1 MDRSRRT
8 EAPSTAIPRRDAMT
22 RPRYII
28 SIAAELASC
37 HPRTLRIYE
46 EEGLLMPQRRNNL
59 RLYSE
64 ADIQRVRI
72 IRFLTRR
79 QRVNLAGV
87 RVILQLEALG
97 KIRVYDLFDEDD
109 LERFADDAA
118 EQRARCG
125 AIDRRSDPEWQLTRP
140 RRLPTPRPPADD
152 ENGTSLDRLQVL
164 PLVALRDTVI
174 FPEMIVPLQ
183 VGRDRSVKALDRA
196 VRTSQPVALVT
207 QRSSEQE
214 DITHVDE
221 LYSVGTLAKIAQV
234 IRLQDGTIR
243 AIVQGQRRIRLL
255 DLLQTDPH
263 LEARVELVEDGT
275 EKTLEVEALMA
286 SIHGQI
292 EQYVNSGASVPP
304 EVAVAARNIVDGGL
318 LADMTAYSPEM
329 TTEQRQELLETI
341 DIADRLR
348 LASAFLAKQIEV
360 LELKGRIQSEVKSE
374 MDKTQ
379 REYILREQMKAI
391 QKELGEDDPAVA
403 EATELREKVEQSAMP
418 DEVKEKALKEV
429 DRLARIPSASPEQGV
444 IRTYVDWLVSLPW
457 GVETDDNLDLDE
469 AEKVLN
475 EDHWGLEKPKERIV
489 EYMAVRKLAEKIRS
503 PILLFVGPPGVGKTS
518 LGKSIARAMGR
529 KFVRMSLGGIH
540 DEAEIR
546 GHRRTYIGA
555 LPGRVIQNIKTA
567 GSANPVFM
575 LDEIDKV
582 GMDFRG
588 DPSSA
593 LLEVLDPEQNNS
605 FQDNYLEV
613 PFDLSK
619 VLFIATAN
627 MIDTIPPALRDRM
640 EMIQLPGYTQL
651 ERVRIA
657 ERFLVPKQLEAHGLT
672 EKNLVFEEGALVRLI
687 QAFTREAGVRNL
699 EREIANVARKVA
711 RRVAT
716 DAKTKVVV
724 KADALEEYL
733 GPARFD
739 YGELDA
745 EDQVGMVTGLVVSD
759 AGGDIVQVEA
769 TKMDGKDDFLLT
781 GQLGDVMKESARAGM
796 SYIRARTREL
806 GIDPATFE
814 KSTVHIH
821 VPAGATPKDGPSAGV
836 TMATAIASLL
846 TGKPARRDLAMTG
859 EITLRGRVL
868 PIGGLKSKLL
878 AAHLAGV
885 KTVLIPKR
893 NERDLVDVP
902 DEVRQELRIVP
913 VENMDEVLAEA
924 LIDAPRPAARI
935 KAERDERQ
943 KLVARRPRRPR
954 KPAEEAPIAA
964 TGDGAKPSDQPP
976 AGQPA

>member
-1 MDRSRRT
+1 MASDET
-8 EAPSTAIPRRDAMT
+8 QNIPDA
-22 RPRYII
+22 
-28 SIAAELASC
+28 AADEENGAS
-37 HPRTLRIYE
+37 
-46 EEGLLMPQRRNNL
+46 
-59 RLYSE
+59 
-64 ADIQRVRI
+64 
-72 IRFLTRR
+72 
-79 QRVNLAGV
+79 
-87 RVILQLEALG
+87 
-97 KIRVYDLFDEDD
+97 
-109 LERFADDAA
+109 LERV
-118 EQRARCG
+118 
-125 AIDRRSDPEWQLTRP
+125 
-140 RRLPTPRPPADD
+140 
-152 ENGTSLDRLQVL
+152 QVL

-207 QRSSEQE
+207 QRSSDQE
-214 DITHVDE
+214 EINGVDE
-221 LYSVGTLAKIAQV
+221 LYPVGTLAKIAQV

-255 DLLQTDPH
+255 DLIQTEPY
-263 LEARVELVEDGT
+263 LEARVEVLDDVT

-286 SIHGQI
+286 SIHAQI
-292 EQYVNSGASVPP
+292 EQYVNSGAAVPP
-304 EVAVAARNIVDGGL
+304 EVAVAARNITDGGL
-318 LADMTAYSPEM
+318 LADMTAYSPDM
-329 TTEQRQELLETI
+329 TTEQRQELLETV
-341 DIADRLR
+341 DVADRLR
-348 LASAFLAKQIEV
+348 LASQFLAKQIEV

-403 EATELREKVEQSAMP
+403 EASELREKVEQSAMP
-418 DEVKEKALKEV
+418 DDVKERALKEV
-429 DRLARIPSASPEQGV
+429 DRLGRIPSASPEQGV

-457 GVETDDNLDLDE
+457 GINTDDNLDLED
-469 AEKVLN
+469 AEKILN

-593 LLEVLDPEQNNS
+593 LLEVLDPEQNNT

-627 MIDTIPPALRDRM
+627 MLDTIPAALRDRM
-640 EMIQLPGYTQL
+640 EVIQLPGYTQL

-657 ERFLVPKQLEAHGLT
+657 ERFLVPKQLENHGLT
-672 EKNLVFEEGALVRLI
+672 ADNLTFDEAALVRLI

-711 RRVAT
+711 RRVAS
-716 DAKTKVVV
+716 DSKTKVVV
-724 KADALEEYL
+724 KAEDLEEYL
-733 GPARFD
+733 GPGRFE
-739 YGELDA
+739 YGELEA
-745 EDQVGMVTGLVVSD
+745 EDQIGMVTGLVVSD

-769 TKMDGKDDFLLT
+769 TRMDGKDDFLLT

-796 SYIRARTREL
+796 SYIRARQKEL
-806 GIDPATFE
+806 GIDPGVFE

-836 TMATAIASLL
+836 TMATAMASLL
-846 TGKPARRDLAMTG
+846 TSKPVRRDLAMTG

-893 NERDLVDVP
+893 NEKDLVDVP
-902 DEVRQELRIVP
+902 DEVRQQLRIVP
-913 VENMDEVLAEA
+913 VENMDQVLAEA
-924 LIDAPRPAARI
+924 LIEAPRSAARI

-943 KLVARRPRRPR
+943 QRVTRRPRRAR
-954 KPAEEAPIAA
+954 KPAPEAPIAA
-964 TGDGAKPSDQPP
+964 TGDAPADQPP

>member
-1 MDRSRRT
+1 
-8 EAPSTAIPRRDAMT
+8 
-22 RPRYII
+22 
-28 SIAAELASC
+28 
-37 HPRTLRIYE
+37 
-46 EEGLLMPQRRNNL
+46 
-59 RLYSE
+59 
-64 ADIQRVRI
+64 
-72 IRFLTRR
+72 
-79 QRVNLAGV
+79 
-87 RVILQLEALG
+87 
-97 KIRVYDLFDEDD
+97 
-109 LERFADDAA
+109 
-118 EQRARCG
+118 
-125 AIDRRSDPEWQLTRP
+125 
-140 RRLPTPRPPADD
+140 
-152 ENGTSLDRLQVL
+152 
-164 PLVALRDTVI
+164 
-174 FPEMIVPLQ
+174 
-183 VGRDRSVKALDRA
+183 
-196 VRTSQPVALVT
+196 
-207 QRSSEQE
+207 
-214 DITHVDE
+214 
-221 LYSVGTLAKIAQV
+221 
-234 IRLQDGTIR
+234 
-243 AIVQGQRRIRLL
+243 
-255 DLLQTDPH
+255 
-263 LEARVELVEDGT
+263 
-275 EKTLEVEALMA
+275 MA
-286 SIHGQI
+286 SIHAQI
-292 EQYVNSGASVPP
+292 EQYVNSGAAVPP
-304 EVAVAARNIVDGGL
+304 EVAVAARNISDGGL
-318 LADMTAYSPEM
+318 LADMTAYSPDM
-329 TTEQRQELLETI
+329 TTEQRQELLETV
-341 DIADRLR
+341 DVADRLR
-348 LASAFLAKQIEV
+348 LASQFLAKQIEV

-403 EATELREKVEQSAMP
+403 EASELREKVEQSAMP
-418 DEVKEKALKEV
+418 DDVKERALKEV
-429 DRLARIPSASPEQGV
+429 DRLGRIPSASPEQGV

-457 GVETDDNLDLDE
+457 GIDTDDNLDLED
-469 AEKVLN
+469 AEKILN

-593 LLEVLDPEQNNS
+593 LLEVLDPEQNNT

-627 MIDTIPPALRDRM
+627 MLDTIPAALRDRM
-640 EMIQLPGYTQL
+640 EVIQLPGYTQL

-657 ERFLVPKQLEAHGLT
+657 ERFLVPKQLENHGLT
-672 EKNLVFEEGALVRLI
+672 AENLVFEEAALVRLI

-711 RRVAT
+711 RRVAS
-716 DAKTKVVV
+716 DPKTKVVV
-724 KADALEEYL
+724 KAEDLEEYL
-733 GPARFD
+733 GPGRFE
-739 YGELDA
+739 YGELEA
-745 EDQVGMVTGLVVSD
+745 EDQIGMVTGLVVSD

-769 TKMDGKDDFLLT
+769 TRMDGKDDFLLT

-796 SYIRARTREL
+796 SYIRARQKEL
-806 GIDPATFE
+806 GIDPGVFE

-836 TMATAIASLL
+836 TMATAMASLL
-846 TGKPARRDLAMTG
+846 TSKPVRRDLAMTG

-893 NERDLVDVP
+893 NEKDLVDVP
-902 DEVRQELRIVP
+902 DEVRQQLRIVP
-913 VENMDEVLAEA
+913 VENMDQVLAEA
-924 LIDAPRPAARI
+924 LIEAPRSAARI

-943 KLVARRPRRPR
+943 QRVTRRPRRAR
-954 KPAEEAPIAA
+954 KPATEAPIAA
-964 TGDGAKPSDQPP
+964 TGDAPADQPP

>member
-1 MDRSRRT
+1 VTTDQT
-8 EAPSTAIPRRDAMT
+8 QPTPPEEDG
-22 RPRYII
+22 
-28 SIAAELASC
+28 AEL
-37 HPRTLRIYE
+37 E
-46 EEGLLMPQRRNNL
+46 
-59 RLYSE
+59 
-64 ADIQRVRI
+64 RV
-72 IRFLTRR
+72 
-79 QRVNLAGV
+79 
-87 RVILQLEALG
+87 
-97 KIRVYDLFDEDD
+97 
-109 LERFADDAA
+109 
-118 EQRARCG
+118 
-125 AIDRRSDPEWQLTRP
+125 
-140 RRLPTPRPPADD
+140 
-152 ENGTSLDRLQVL
+152 QVL

-214 DITHVDE
+214 EINSVDE
-221 LYSVGTLAKIAQV
+221 LYGIGTLAKIAQV

-255 DLLQTDPH
+255 DLLQTEPH
-263 LEARVELVEDGT
+263 LEARVEIVDDASD
-275 EKTLEVEALMA
+275 KTLEIEALMA

-341 DIADRLR
+341 NVADRLR

-457 GVETDDNLDLDE
+457 GITTDDNLDLDE

-475 EDHWGLEKPKERIV
+475 EDHWGLEKVKERIV

-567 GSANPVFM
+567 GSSNPVFM

-593 LLEVLDPEQNNS
+593 LLEVLDPEQNFS
-605 FQDNYLEV
+605 FADNYLEV

-627 MIDTIPPALRDRM
+627 MLDTIPPALRDRM
-640 EMIQLPGYTQL
+640 EVIQLAGYTQL

-672 EKNLVFEEGALVRLI
+672 DKNLTFEEAALVRLI

-711 RRVAT
+711 RRVAS
-716 DAKTKVVV
+716 DADATVTV
-724 KADALEEYL
+724 KPEALEEYL
-733 GPARFD
+733 GPGRFE
-739 YGELDA
+739 YGELES

-769 TKMDGKDDFLLT
+769 TKMEGKDDFILT

-806 GIDPATFE
+806 GIDPTAFE
-814 KSTVHIH
+814 KTTVHIH

-836 TMATAIASLL
+836 TMATAMASLL

-885 KTVLIPKR
+885 KTVLIPQR
-893 NERDLVDVP
+893 NEKDLVDVP
-902 DEVRQELRIVP
+902 EEVREQLRIVP
-913 VENMDEVLAEA
+913 VENMDQVLAEA
-924 LIDAPRPAARI
+924 LIEAPRSAARI

-943 KLVARRPRRPR
+943 QRAARRPRRAR
-954 KPAEEAPIAA
+954 KPAAKPRIAP
-964 TGDGAKPSDQPP
+964 TGDQPADQPP

>member
-1 MDRSRRT
+1 MATDETPQTPQS
-8 EAPSTAIPRRDAMT
+8 
-22 RPRYII
+22 
-28 SIAAELASC
+28 AS
-37 HPRTLRIYE
+37 
-46 EEGLLMPQRRNNL
+46 
-59 RLYSE
+59 
-64 ADIQRVRI
+64 
-72 IRFLTRR
+72 
-79 QRVNLAGV
+79 
-87 RVILQLEALG
+87 
-97 KIRVYDLFDEDD
+97 
-109 LERFADDAA
+109 
-118 EQRARCG
+118 
-125 AIDRRSDPEWQLTRP
+125 
-140 RRLPTPRPPADD
+140 DD
-152 ENGTSLDRLQVL
+152 EEQELDKLQVL

-183 VGRDRSVKALDRA
+183 VGRERSVKALDRA
-196 VRTSQPVALVT
+196 VRTSQPVALIT

-214 DITHVDE
+214 DISSVDE
-221 LYSVGTLAKIAQV
+221 LYTIGTLAKIAQV

-243 AIVQGQRRIRLL
+243 AIVQGRRRIRLL

-263 LEARVELVEDGT
+263 LEARVEIIDDET

-292 EQYVNSGASVPP
+292 EQYVSSGAPVPP
-304 EVAVAARNIVDGGL
+304 EVAVAARNISDGGL

-329 TTEQRQELLETI
+329 TTEQRQELLETV
-341 DIADRLR
+341 DVAERLR
-348 LASAFLAKQIEV
+348 LASQFLAKQIEV

-403 EATELREKVEQSAMP
+403 EASDLRERVEASAMSE
-418 DEVKEKALKEV
+418 EVKAKALKEV
-429 DRLARIPSASPEQGV
+429 DRLSRIPSASPEQGV

-457 GVETDDNLDLDE
+457 GIETDDNLDLDE
-469 AEKVLN
+469 AEKILH

-555 LPGRVIQNIKTA
+555 LPGRVMQNIKTA

-605 FQDNYLEV
+605 FADNYLEV

-627 MIDTIPPALRDRM
+627 MLDTIPPALRDRM
-640 EMIQLPGYTQL
+640 EVIQLPGYTQL

-657 ERFLVPKQLEAHGLT
+657 ERFLMPKQLENHGLT
-672 EKNLVFEEGALVRLI
+672 AENLQLEEASLVRLI

-699 EREIANVARKVA
+699 ERELANVARKVA
-711 RRVAT
+711 RKVAG
-716 DAKTKVVV
+716 DAKTSVLV
-724 KADALEEYL
+724 KPEDLETYL

-739 YGELDA
+739 YGELEA
-745 EDQVGMVTGLVVSD
+745 EDQIGMVTGLVVSD

-769 TKMDGKDDFLLT
+769 TRMDGKDDFILT
-781 GQLGDVMKESARAGM
+781 GQLGSVMQESARAGL
-796 SYIRARTREL
+796 SFIRARAKEL
-806 GIDPATFE
+806 GIDPGGFE

-836 TMATAIASLL
+836 TMATAMASLL
-846 TGKPARRDLAMTG
+846 TGKPVRRDLAMTG

-893 NERDLVDVP
+893 NEKDLVDVP
-902 DEVRQELRIVP
+902 DEVREQLRIVP

-924 LIDAPRPAARI
+924 LIEAPRSAARI
-935 KAERDERQ
+935 KAERQERQ
-943 KLVARRPRRPR
+943 SRVTTRRPRRPR
-954 KPAEEAPIAA
+954 KPAEPAPIAA
-964 TGDGAKPSDQPP
+964 TGDAPTDQPP

>member
-1 MDRSRRT
+1 MATDETPQTPKS
-8 EAPSTAIPRRDAMT
+8 
-22 RPRYII
+22 
-28 SIAAELASC
+28 AS
-37 HPRTLRIYE
+37 
-46 EEGLLMPQRRNNL
+46 
-59 RLYSE
+59 
-64 ADIQRVRI
+64 
-72 IRFLTRR
+72 
-79 QRVNLAGV
+79 
-87 RVILQLEALG
+87 
-97 KIRVYDLFDEDD
+97 
-109 LERFADDAA
+109 
-118 EQRARCG
+118 
-125 AIDRRSDPEWQLTRP
+125 
-140 RRLPTPRPPADD
+140 DD
-152 ENGTSLDRLQVL
+152 EEQELDKLQVL

-183 VGRDRSVKALDRA
+183 VGRERSVKALDRA
-196 VRTSQPVALVT
+196 VRTSQPVALIT

-214 DITHVDE
+214 DISSVDE
-221 LYSVGTLAKIAQV
+221 LYTIGTLAKIAQV

-243 AIVQGQRRIRLL
+243 AIVQGRRRIRLL

-263 LEARVELVEDGT
+263 LEARVEIIDDET

-292 EQYVNSGASVPP
+292 EQYVSSGAPVPP
-304 EVAVAARNIVDGGL
+304 EVAVAARNISDGGL

-329 TTEQRQELLETI
+329 TTEQRQELLETV
-341 DIADRLR
+341 DVADRLR
-348 LASAFLAKQIEV
+348 LASQFLAKQIEV

-403 EATELREKVEQSAMP
+403 EASDLRERVEASAMSE
-418 DEVKEKALKEV
+418 EVKAKALKEV
-429 DRLARIPSASPEQGV
+429 DRLSRIPSASPEQGV

-457 GVETDDNLDLDE
+457 GIETDDNLDLDE
-469 AEKVLN
+469 AEKILH

-555 LPGRVIQNIKTA
+555 LPGRVMQNIKTA

-605 FQDNYLEV
+605 FADNYLEV

-627 MIDTIPPALRDRM
+627 MLDTIPPALRDRM
-640 EMIQLPGYTQL
+640 EVIQLPGYTQL

-657 ERFLVPKQLEAHGLT
+657 ERFLMPKQLENHGLT
-672 EKNLVFEEGALVRLI
+672 AENLQLEEASLVRLI

-699 EREIANVARKVA
+699 ERELANVARKVA
-711 RRVAT
+711 RKVAG
-716 DAKTKVVV
+716 DAKTSVLV
-724 KADALEEYL
+724 KPEDLETYL

-739 YGELDA
+739 YGELEA
-745 EDQVGMVTGLVVSD
+745 EDQIGMVTGLVVSD

-769 TKMDGKDDFLLT
+769 TRMDGKDDFILT
-781 GQLGDVMKESARAGM
+781 GQLGSVMQESARAGL
-796 SYIRARTREL
+796 SFIRARAKEL
-806 GIDPATFE
+806 GIDPGGFE

-836 TMATAIASLL
+836 TMATAMASLL
-846 TGKPARRDLAMTG
+846 TGKPVRRDLAMTG

-893 NERDLVDVP
+893 NEKDLVDVP
-902 DEVRQELRIVP
+902 DEVREQLRIVP

-924 LIDAPRPAARI
+924 LIEAPRSAARI
-935 KAERDERQ
+935 KAERQERQ
-943 KLVARRPRRPR
+943 SRVTTRRPRRPR
-954 KPAEEAPIAA
+954 KPAEPAPIAA
-964 TGDGAKPSDQPP
+964 TGDAPTDQPP